1 VRARRLLALWRD
13 PRFLVDEHINSDFV
27 MGSERLV
34 PGIDVASVQNV
45 GRRTADHPTILE
57 QAASQGRVLITRDV
71 KTIPSHAFERVSA
84 MTHLPPR

>member
-1 VRARRLLALWRD
+1 VRARRLLALGRD

>member
-1 VRARRLLALWRD
+1 MRARRLLALSRD
-13 PRFLVDEHINSDFV
+13 PRFLVDEHINSALV

-34 PGIDVASVQNV
+34 PDIDVASVQNV

-84 MTHLPPR
+84 MTHLPLR